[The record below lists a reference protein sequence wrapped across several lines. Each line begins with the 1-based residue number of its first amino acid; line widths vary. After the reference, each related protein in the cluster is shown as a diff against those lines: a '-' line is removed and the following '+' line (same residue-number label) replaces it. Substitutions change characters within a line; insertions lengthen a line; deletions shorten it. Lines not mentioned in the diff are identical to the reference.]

1 MTIGEHFRILAEL
14 GAGGMGI
21 VYQGVDE
28 RLEREVAIKKLRSE
42 FSRSADVAER
52 FRKEAVIQARLN
64 HRNLAHLYSFFKDG
78 DSFYIAMEFVEGTP
92 LSRFTPLP
100 WKHALWIFLQVLEGL
115 EYAHSEGVLHRDVK
129 PDNIMIGPRGEVKV
143 MDFGIAHV
151 LGSTRQTRDKSI
163 VGTLE
168 YIPPEQ
174 IGGKEIGAWSDIYS
188 LGIMLFEVVSGRLPF
203 TAEGEFEMLR
213 HHLETPAPKLSQY
226 VKDAPAFLET
236 ALARAME
243 KDPKDRFA
251 SCRAFSDFIKQAA
264 PEVASATAESFP
276 HQVRAH
282 EVERCVHRIEA
293 LLNGGQLGIATRAV
307 GRALVDYPG
316 EPRVQQMETRLR
328 DAEHARNDATG
339 NAEKT
344 AYLKR
349 VLTQLR
355 EFEKQGATAPALQ
368 MSAEALVR
376 YPKVPAF
383 QIASAIFKKPDRP
396 EVADPE

>member
-1 MTIGEHFRILAEL
+1 MKVGEHFQILAEL

-28 RLEREVAIKKLRSE
+28 SLEREVAIKKLRSE

-64 HRNLAHLYSFFKDG
+64 HPNLAHLYSFFKDG

-168 YIPPEQ
+168 YMPPEQ
-174 IGGKEIGAWSDIYS
+174 IEGKEIGAWSDIYS
-188 LGIMLFEVVSGRLPF
+188 LGIMLFEIVSGRLPF
-203 TAEGEFEMLR
+203 TADGEFEMLK
-213 HHLETPAPKLSQY
+213 HHLETPPPKLSEF
-226 VKDAPAFLET
+226 VPDAPAFLET
-236 ALARAME
+236 ALARAM
-243 KDPKDRFA
+243 KKNPKERFP
-251 SCRAFSDFIKQAA
+251 SCRAFADFIKQAA
-264 PEVASATAESFP
+264 PEVALATADSFP

-282 EVERCVHRIEA
+282 EVERCVSRIEA
-293 LLNGGQLGIATRAV
+293 LLNGGRLGIAARAV
-307 GRALVDYPG
+307 GRARVEYPDQ
-316 EPRVQQMETRLR
+316 PQIQRMETRLR
-328 DAEHARNDATG
+328 DAEQAAKKGAG

-344 AYLKR
+344 EYIRR

-355 EFEKQGATAPALQ
+355 EFEREGAMAPALK
-368 MSAEALVR
+368 MSNEAVDR
-376 YPKVPAF
+376 YPEVQAF
-383 QIASAIFKKPDRP
+383 QIASAIFKKSN
-396 EVADPE
+396 